1 MAGRNVPLE
10 IGGYYHIYNRGV
22 ARLPTFSSTGDYRQA
37 ILSLSYYQYSK
48 TPIKLSR
55 YKSLPP
61 DEKSKLLELLS
72 HEDSKLVQI
81 ISFVLMPNHFHLLL
95 KQIQNQGISK
105 FVSQFTNSYTR
116 YFNIKHSRPG
126 SLFQG
131 PFKAVCVE
139 SEEQLIHLSRY
150 IHLNP
155 YVSSVIKKSELLTYP
170 WSSFPD
176 YLKESSTLIDPT
188 PILSHFKSSS
198 DYQTFVLNHS
208 DYAKELGIVKH
219 LTLDLDR

>member
-22 ARLPTFSSTGDYRQA
+22 ARLPTFSSTGDYQQA
-37 ILSLSYYQYSK
+37 ILSLSYYQYSQP
-48 TPIKLSR
+48 PIKLSR
-55 YKSLPP
+55 YKSLLP
-61 DEKSKLLELLS
+61 DEKSKLFESLS
-72 HEDSKLVQI
+72 HKNSKLAQI
-81 ISFVLMPNHFHLLL
+81 ISFVLMPNHFHFLL
-95 KQIQNQGISK
+95 KQVQDQGISK

-116 YFNIKHSRPG
+116 YFNIKYSRPG

-131 PFKAVCVE
+131 PFKAVRVE

-155 YVSSVIKKSELLTYP
+155 YVSSVIKKSQLPIYP

-176 YLKESSTLIDPT
+176 YLKGNSTLVDPS
-188 PILSHFKSSS
+188 PILSHFKSNF
-198 DYQTFVLNHS
+198 DYQIFVLNHS
-208 DYAKELGIVKH
+208 DYARELEVVKH

>member
-22 ARLPTFSSTGDYRQA
+22 ARLPTFSSASDYRQA
-37 ILSLSYYQYSK
+37 ILSLSYYQYSQ
-48 TPIKLSR
+48 PPVKLSR
-55 YKSLPP
+55 YKSLSP
-61 DEKSKLLELLS
+61 DEKSKLLESLS
-72 HEDSKLVQI
+72 RNDSKLVQI

-95 KQIQNQGISK
+95 KQVQDQGISK

-116 YFNIKHSRPG
+116 YFNTKYSRPG

-176 YLKESSTLIDPT
+176 YLKGNSTLANAT
-188 PILSHFKSSS
+188 PILSHFKSNF

-208 DYAKELGIVKH
+208 DYARELEVVKH
-219 LTLDLDR
+219 LALDLDR

>member
-22 ARLPTFSSTGDYRQA
+22 ARLPTFSSTGDYQQA
-37 ILSLSYYQYSK
+37 ILSLSYYQYSQP
-48 TPIKLSR
+48 PIKLSR
-55 YKSLPP
+55 YKSLLP
-61 DEKSKLLELLS
+61 DEKSKLFESLS
-72 HEDSKLVQI
+72 HKNSKLAQI
-81 ISFVLMPNHFHLLL
+81 ISFVLMPNHFHFLL
-95 KQIQNQGISK
+95 KQVQDQGISK

-116 YFNIKHSRPG
+116 YFNIKYSRPG

-131 PFKAVCVE
+131 PFKAVRVE

-155 YVSSVIKKSELLTYP
+155 YVSSVIKKSQLPIYP

-176 YLKESSTLIDPT
+176 YLKGNSTLVDPS
-188 PILSHFKSSS
+188 PILSHFKSNF
-198 DYQTFVLNHS
+198 DYQIFVLNHS
-208 DYAKELGIVKH
+208 DYARELEVVKH
-219 LTLDLDR
+219 LTLDQDR

>member
-22 ARLPTFSSTGDYRQA
+22 ARLPTFSSTGDYQQA
-37 ILSLSYYQYSK
+37 ILSLSYYQYSQP
-48 TPIKLSR
+48 PIKLSR
-55 YKSLPP
+55 YKSLLP
-61 DEKSKLLELLS
+61 DEKSKLFESLS
-72 HEDSKLVQI
+72 HKNSKLAQI
-81 ISFVLMPNHFHLLL
+81 ISFVLMPNHFHFLL
-95 KQIQNQGISK
+95 KQVQDQGISK

-116 YFNIKHSRPG
+116 YFNIKYSRPG

-131 PFKAVCVE
+131 PFKAVRVE

-155 YVSSVIKKSELLTYP
+155 YVSSVIKKSQLPIYP

-176 YLKESSTLIDPT
+176 YLKGNSTLVDPS
-188 PILSHFKSSS
+188 PILSHFKSNF

-208 DYAKELGIVKH
+208 DYARELEVVKH
-219 LTLDLDR
+219 LTLDQDR